1 MMKKYYLLTL
11 LFAIIVNGCARH
23 NQIDFSSSEAFFSSL
38 NETKIIKNENSKRLN
53 RTKMIQK
60 ENKKSTSVLNSLKKS
75 KINNKDKG
83 IITKSLLLNLSSYEK
98 LLEQK
103 IGLEEHN
110 ILKIFNNA
118 SLIIKHG
125 KIKNFQFHLKSCHL
139 DLFFLINNKTYI
151 FKHFDIR
158 PSAILSKLNKNKCV
172 EELNNKFTLIRDPK

>member
-1 MMKKYYLLTL
+1 MKKYFLLTL
-11 LFAIIVNGCARH
+11 LFSIIMNGCTRQ

-38 NETKIIKNENSKRLN
+38 NETKII
-53 RTKMIQK
+53 QK
-60 ENKKSTSVLNSLKKS
+60 KNKKNTPMLNSLKKS

-83 IITKSLLLNLSSYEK
+83 IIKKSLLLNLSSYKK
-98 LLEQK
+98 LLEKK
-103 IGLEEHN
+103 IGIEEYN

-139 DLFFLINNKTYI
+139 DLFFLDKDKTYI
-151 FKHFDIR
+151 FKYFDIR
-158 PSAILSKLNKNKCV
+158 PSTILSKLDKKKCV

>member
-1 MMKKYYLLTL
+1 MMKKYFLSTL
-11 LFAIIVNGCARH
+11 LFLTIMNGCARH
-23 NQIDFSSSEAFFSSL
+23 NQIDFSSSKAFFSSL
-38 NETKIIKNENSKRLN
+38 NETEI
-53 RTKMIQK
+53 IQK
-60 ENKKSTSVLNSLKKS
+60 ENKKSTPVLNSLQKN
-75 KINNKDKG
+75 KINNKDED
-83 IITKSLLLNLSSYEK
+83 IIKKSLLLNLSSYRK

-103 IGLEEHN
+103 IGFEEYD
-110 ILKIFNNA
+110 ILKIFNDA

-139 DLFFLINNKTYI
+139 DLFFLIKNKTYI

>member
-1 MMKKYYLLTL
+1 MMKKYFLLTL
-11 LFAIIVNGCARH
+11 LFLIIMNGCARQ

-38 NETKIIKNENSKRLN
+38 NETKKIQKENSKRLN
-53 RTKMIQK
+53 KTKMIQK

-139 DLFFLINNKTYI
+139 DLFFLDKNKTYI

-158 PSAILSKLNKNKCV
+158 PSTILSKLDKKRCV

>member
-1 MMKKYYLLTL
+1 MMKKYFLLTL
-11 LFAIIVNGCARH
+11 LFLIIMNGCARQD
-23 NQIDFSSSEAFFSSL
+23 QINFSSSEAFFSSL
-38 NETKIIKNENSKRLN
+38 NETKII
-53 RTKMIQK
+53 QK
-60 ENKKSTSVLNSLKKS
+60 ENKKSTPVLNSLKKN
-75 KINNKDKG
+75 KINNKDES
-83 IITKSLLLNLSSYEK
+83 IIEKSKLLNLSSYEK

-103 IGLEEHN
+103 IGIEEYN

-139 DLFFLINNKTYI
+139 DLFFLDKDKTYI

-158 PSAILSKLNKNKCV
+158 PSAILSKLDKKKCV

>member
-1 MMKKYYLLTL
+1 MMKKYFLLTL
-11 LFAIIVNGCARH
+11 LFSITMNGCARQ

-38 NETKIIKNENSKRLN
+38 NEKKI
-53 RTKMIQK
+53 IQK
-60 ENKKSTSVLNSLKKS
+60 ENKKNTPVLNSLKKS
-75 KINNKDKG
+75 KINNKDEG
-83 IITKSLLLNLSSYEK
+83 IFKKSLLLNPPSYEK

-103 IGLEEHN
+103 IGIEEYD

-125 KIKNFQFHLKSCHL
+125 KIKNIQFHLKSCHL
-139 DLFFLINNKTYI
+139 DLFFLDKNKTYI

-158 PSAILSKLNKNKCV
+158 PSTILSKLDKKKCV